1 MGPFELLSYKSARKH
16 AQQIAEVT
24 QSHVMPPWPPS
35 RDGISYIGERKLTD
49 SQIALLS
56 EWVTNGAPEGNP
68 RDLPKAPKFET
79 KWQLGKP
86 DLILTSSEP
95 FTVPADGPDIYRN
108 FVLRAPNTV
117 RRWIKA
123 VEILPE
129 PQNVVHHAFILLDK
143 TGEARRLDE
152 REPGPGFSG
161 MSPGTNSTMP
171 QGYFATWHPG
181 SFPRETM
188 PGISWALDPNT
199 DIVLQMHIR
208 PRGKPESLR
217 ASIGLYFTDK
227 PPTKFP
233 FCLLLRST
241 SIDIPANDSG
251 YTTESSYQLP
261 CDVLVHSCLPH
272 AHYLAKNVHGWAEL
286 PDGTSREI
294 LHIPSWS
301 FDWQNDYVL
310 REPIFLPKGSTLRMR
325 YAFDNSSANIRNP
338 SNPPQRVQYG
348 PQSHDEMAELWLQ
361 LIPSKSEDFN
371 LLQNHYFSTYGL
383 RDVISTSKA
392 LLSRDPNNTAAHVQ
406 LSTALAASN
415 RFEEALFH
423 LRKAIEIDQS
433 TPRAF
438 RIMGQIYMRQQKAEA
453 AKTAFENA
461 LMSDPKDAIAHSELG
476 WTLVFLG
483 DLSGGI
489 SHLEKALAMD
499 PTDEKT
505 KSHLQQ
511 ARALQ
516 NKTKR

>member
-1 MGPFELLSYKSARKH
+1 
-16 AQQIAEVT
+16 
-24 QSHVMPPWPPS
+24 MPPWPPS
-35 RDGISYIGERKLTD
+35 RGRTSFLGERILTD

-56 EWVTNGAPEGNP
+56 EWVTNGAPEGNTG
-68 RDLPKAPKFET
+68 DLPKSPKFDT

-86 DLILTSSEP
+86 DLVLTTSEP

-108 FVLRAPNTV
+108 FVIRVPNTV

-129 PQNVVHHAFILLDK
+129 PQSVVHHAFILLDK

-161 MSPGTNSTMP
+161 MNPGTNSTMP

-181 SFPRETM
+181 STTREAT
-188 PGISWALDPNT
+188 PGISWALNPNT

-208 PRGKPESLR
+208 PRGKPENLR

-241 SIDIPANDSG
+241 SLDIPAGDPA
-251 YTTESSYQLP
+251 YMTESSYQLP
-261 CDVLVHSCLPH
+261 CDVWVHSCLPH
-272 AHYLAKNVHGWAEL
+272 AHYLAKDVHGWAEL
-286 PDGTSREI
+286 PNGSSQDI
-294 LHIPSWS
+294 LHIPAWN

-310 REPIFLPKGSTLRMR
+310 REPFLLPKGSTLRMR
-325 YAFDNSSANIRNP
+325 YTFDNSSANIRNP
-338 SNPPQRVQYG
+338 STPPKRVLYG
-348 PQSHDEMAELWLQ
+348 PQSDDEMAELWLQ
-361 LIPSKSEDFN
+361 LIPSKPENFSV
-371 LLQNHYFSTYGL
+371 LQNDYFSTYGL
-383 RDVISTSKA
+383 KDVISTNKA
-392 LLSRDPNNTAAHVQ
+392 LLARDPNSTAAHVQ

-415 RFEEALFH
+415 RFEEALFQ
-423 LRKAIEIDQS
+423 LRKAAEIDPT
-433 TPRAF
+433 TPQAF

-453 AKTAFENA
+453 ARTAFEKA
-461 LMSDPKDAIAHSELG
+461 LQTDPKDPIAHSELG

-483 DLSGGI
+483 QLPDGI
-489 SHLEKALAMD
+489 SHLETALVID

-505 KSHLQQ
+505 RAHLQQ
-511 ARALQ
+511 ARALE